1 MLHRALAI
9 LLLLALVGTNF
20 SWLLVY
26 VGFNANR
33 TYVATALCE
42 NKARPSMHCNGK
54 CYLMKKLREADEQQ
68 KSEGRQN
75 QKKLSQ
81 ESILKAGFTIKFHA
95 SFLAIISTPYICFY
109 LFPLFRKI
117 YRDRQI
123 GQFRDF
129 GAY

>member
-9 LLLLALVGTNF
+9 LLLFALVGTNF

-26 VGFNANR
+26 AGFNANR

-75 QKKLSQ
+75 QKNLSQ

-95 SFLAIISTPYICFY
+95 SFLAIISTPYIMRGFQPVARVIFQPPRH
-109 LFPLFRKI
+109 L
-117 YRDRQI
+117 
-123 GQFRDF
+123 
-129 GAY
+129 A